1 MTSLEHEYR
10 VYLLEC
16 ILSPTE
22 AMIEH
27 ELLSFEDFCR
37 KHLVSAQILCYN
49 TVAERNSGGVRV
61 ATERLSSTGIGHERQ
76 CF

>member
-1 MTSLEHEYR
+1 MTVLEHEYR

-27 ELLSFEDFCR
+27 RHLSFEDFCQ
-37 KHLVSAQILCYN
+37 KHLASANGLCYN
-49 TVAERNSGGVRV
+49 NREINNGGGVGG
-61 ATERLSSTGIGHERQ
+61 ATERSSSFGACHER
-76 CF
+76 